1 MRYNSYILFLLVI
14 LFTNQVFC
22 KNKNSDVIRL
32 QLIISELSSEG
43 YKGRFAGSE
52 FETMS
57 AEFISSQ
64 LQDAI
69 IAPYFNSCYY
79 QPFEYFIDSTKHQS
93 QNVIGFINNNSDSA
107 ILIIS
112 HYDHI
117 GLGGPL
123 SKSFFATD
131 VHPGADDNASGVSAN
146 LLLASR
152 FSQSDFNKYNLI
164 FLFPGAHEVGLFGS
178 KNFFYEIEETNTK
191 IALVINLD
199 MIGRLDNES
208 KTLLSLTNISRFSKS
223 ELIKYSDNELNF
235 ILQNNLIGD
244 HTVFLENNI
253 PVIFLSTGIHQD
265 YHKTSDTEDKINYKV
280 LLQIVNLTEKI
291 ILTY

>member
-1 MRYNSYILFLLVI
+1 
-14 LFTNQVFC
+14 
-22 KNKNSDVIRL
+22 
-32 QLIISELSSEG
+32 
-43 YKGRFAGSE
+43 
-52 FETMS
+52 
-57 AEFISSQ
+57 
-64 LQDAI
+64 
-69 IAPYFNSCYY
+69 
-79 QPFEYFIDSTKHQS
+79 
-93 QNVIGFINNNSDSA
+93 
-107 ILIIS
+107 
-112 HYDHI
+112 
-117 GLGGPL
+117 
-123 SKSFFATD
+123 
-131 VHPGADDNASGVSAN
+131 
-146 LLLASR
+146 
-152 FSQSDFNKYNLI
+152 LI

-223 ELIKYSDNELNF
+223 ELIKYSYNELNF

-265 YHKTSDTEDKINYKV
+265 YHKTSDTEDKINYKG